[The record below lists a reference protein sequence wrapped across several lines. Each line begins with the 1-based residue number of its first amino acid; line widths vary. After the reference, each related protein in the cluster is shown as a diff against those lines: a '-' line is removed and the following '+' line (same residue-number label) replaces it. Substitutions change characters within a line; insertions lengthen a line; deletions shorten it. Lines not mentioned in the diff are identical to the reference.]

1 MREQRRNIC
10 PLFSSIKSR
19 LHGYRPLNAGRARP
33 LIMLYL
39 LSLPRAARLIFINKQ
54 NLYPCSSQETCPVRR
69 ANLHGNAIVLPGH
82 FTVERHNAIR
92 LKVEALSCLVRRQ
105 LRTPGGTWEGGIAHS
120 IASFGITRT
129 AGLSCARDS
138 F

>member
-1 MREQRRNIC
+1 M
-10 PLFSSIKSR
+10 FSSIKSR
-19 LHGYRPLNAGRARP
+19 LHRYRPLNAGRARP

-39 LSLPRAARLIFINKQ
+39 LPLPRAARLIFINKQ
-54 NLYPCSSQETCPVRR
+54 RPVPLLQSGDMSCAR

-105 LRTPGGTWEGGIAHS
+105 LRTPGGTWQGGIAHS

-129 AGLSCARDS
+129 AGLSCAGDS